1 VVDRGLA
8 LGPDAGL
15 LDLRGDALAGQGR
28 SEDALA
34 TWSRAYELHAENLS
48 PRYSRACSLDRL
60 GRHEEAIAESRAAG
74 DGRTGR
80 RKLPEPPRA
89 AGETTRARSPTGS
102 PPCARAC
109 SEGRSPR

>member
-1 VVDRGLA
+1 VGAHRCLAQACVATGAFEQAERVVDRGLA

-48 PRYSRACSLDRL
+48 PRYSRAFLLNAYTEAKVPFFWKAIRQADQWAQLD
-60 GRHEEAIAESRAAG
+60 GW
-74 DGRTGR
+74 
-80 RKLPEPPRA
+80 
-89 AGETTRARSPTGS
+89 
-102 PPCARAC
+102 
-109 SEGRSPR
+109 SPRPTDA